1 MGSSCSICK
10 LNLETCSKRRSQK
23 HLSITLN
30 VTDRCNDKCN
40 FCWHRKI
47 KNKNKDMTEKNIDNM
62 LNILLKQFPD
72 YDISFIFM
80 GGEPT
85 LNLSIIQYAMKS
97 LIEKKGKCHG
107 TLVTNGSGDIKD
119 IINIINLY
127 QNLKVIV
134 SLPNTHTSR
143 DVTQNIDKY
152 IELQNKFNINFS
164 LVITENDIQQGIYDN
179 ILYWK
184 NKGIINLSLIH
195 QFDMFNVKIKT
206 NNYET
211 LLFNELMK
219 LKNLLDDSFMITN
232 FYPSIKRQFANLNLI
247 KIAYFSN
254 EQFYMSNKSKFFQ
267 NDSIGDTVNGIDM
280 NKYVENLNKLPCFLC
295 ELKNSCNYD
304 VGLFFKNNQSI
315 KNESFCIPMMV
326 FLKIKEIYNDK

>member
-1 MGSSCSICK
+1 
-10 LNLETCSKRRSQK
+10 
-23 HLSITLN
+23 
-30 VTDRCNDKCN
+30 
-40 FCWHRKI
+40 
-47 KNKNKDMTEKNIDNM
+47 MTEKNIDNM

-184 NKGIINLSLIH
+184 NNIH
-195 QFDMFNVKIKT
+195 FVNIWASV
-206 NNYET
+206 
-211 LLFNELMK
+211 
-219 LKNLLDDSFMITN
+219 
-232 FYPSIKRQFANLNLI
+232 I
-247 KIAYFSN
+247 KI
-254 EQFYMSNKSKFFQ
+254 QSK
-267 NDSIGDTVNGIDM
+267 
-280 NKYVENLNKLPCFLC
+280 Y
-295 ELKNSCNYD
+295 
-304 VGLFFKNNQSI
+304 
-315 KNESFCIPMMV
+315 
-326 FLKIKEIYNDK
+326 